1 VSQRRRIRRIIA
13 ESQRPL
19 NERVAELTQRA
30 ADLSVTARERVPL
43 VDAGFEAF
51 QRELR
56 FGGGLLAGGLAY
68 RLFLWL
74 LPFGLIVSVVLGFW
88 LDYDQASVEDAAEEF
103 GIGAAAVAS
112 TEDAVETSQQSGI
125 LLLLVGLGLLAWFSL
140 GFVRALQLAYSL
152 AWGVPRP
159 RMRRPLHAVAAFNGL
174 LLLVVVG
181 AAALTWLREALGLG
195 GLVGLVATLAL
206 QTAVAVVVMWL
217 LPHRAAHWQ
226 QLLPGAALLAV
237 GAQLV
242 QVAVVFYFAPKIG
255 RSSELYGALGTAAV
269 LLVWLY
275 LIARLITSAAFLN
288 VTLWERRHPAVEA
301 GGQARIE

>member
-1 VSQRRRIRRIIA
+1 VSQRRRIRRVIA
-13 ESQRPL
+13 EPQRPL

-43 VDAGFEAF
+43 VDAGFEVF

-217 LPHRAAHWQ
+217 LPHRAARWQ

-288 VTLWERRHPAVEA
+288 VTLWERRHPAAEA